1 MLEDDFVFSCGE
13 ATESRPHFLP
23 TLGGGE
29 PTFPQGQG
37 RAGGDGA
44 LVLFVEE
51 EHLSPTD

>member
-1 MLEDDFVFSCGE
+1 MLEDDLVFSCGE

-37 RAGGDGA
+37 RAGGDGT

-51 EHLSPTD
+51 EHLAPTD